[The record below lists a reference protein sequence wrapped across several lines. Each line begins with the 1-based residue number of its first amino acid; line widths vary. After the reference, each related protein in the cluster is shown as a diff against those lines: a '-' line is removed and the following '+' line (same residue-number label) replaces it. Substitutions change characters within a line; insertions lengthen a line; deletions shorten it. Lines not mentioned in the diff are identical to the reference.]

1 MEVVDMQRKYYF
13 ILCQFSA
20 LLLFMFLCIHPASTE
35 SNLVATALAGAGND
49 SDILALLAF
58 KNSISPEP
66 LNVLSSWNDSIH
78 FCDWKGVSCSTRHY
92 GRVTVLNFEGEKL
105 SGSLSPTI
113 ANLSF
118 LRVINLAN
126 NNFQGD
132 IPPQVGRLSRLR
144 HLDLSNNAFGGKIPS
159 NLSYCSELRI
169 VDLTYNKLVGG
180 IPYQLTSLAT
190 KQLTFFGVSMN
201 NLTGSIPLWLGNASS
216 LTQLSMGYNKFQ
228 GSIPVQIGRL
238 SKLKLL
244 QLGGNHLSGPIP
256 TPIYNL
262 SSLLYLDVS
271 ENQLTGR
278 IHPDIGSTLSNLL
291 GLYVS
296 LNHFMGPI
304 PVSLSNASGLEDLNI
319 SANSFTGTVP
329 ANLGSL
335 RALERLS
342 LSGNQL
348 GIMEPDG
355 LSFLNSLPNCSR
367 LQILDIGQNRFKGKL
382 PASVSNFSTA
392 LHQLIAGNNQISGNI
407 PEAIEKLV
415 GLQRLVMSRNSIT
428 GEMPAGIGK
437 LKQLVDLRLFDNKI
451 SGVIPSSIGNL
462 TQLRR
467 LYLHTNNFGGNIPSS
482 LGNCEQLEL
491 LRLFNNNLTGVIP
504 REVASLSSITLSFNL
519 AQNSLTG
526 PLPSEVGNMSHL
538 LDFDISQNRLSGE
551 IPSTISN
558 CLMLEQLRMGN
569 NLLDGPIPSAF
580 STLKSLQ
587 VLDLSRN
594 NFSGEIPL
602 YLQTLIFLQNLNLS
616 FNNLK
621 GEVPHE
627 GVFRNAS
634 AFSIVGN
641 GKLCGGIKSLGLPA
655 CAIQVPNKNGSQ
667 LALKVA
673 IPLAISFAILLTCF
687 FLTWR
692 RLNKKGTKTSTML
705 PLEEQF
711 PKISYAELSKATNQ
725 FSPSNLIGEG
735 SYGSVY
741 RGILHTDG
749 MIVAVKVLNL
759 KQKGAAKSFM
769 AECNALRNM
778 RHRNLVKIITTCSS
792 IDSRGADFKA
802 LVFEFMSNG
811 SLEELLHRIKYEP
824 QNHRILSLKQRLG
837 MAMDVA
843 SGLVY
848 LHHECQ
854 TPIIHGDLKPS
865 NILLDHNM
873 TAHLGDFGLAKCVS
887 DSLQADSWQN
897 QASSTGIKG
906 TIGYVAPE
914 YGMGGNASIQG
925 DTYAF
930 GILLLE
936 MVTGRRPTDSIF
948 TDGMNIHQFAKMAI
962 SGGVSEIVDP
972 SLLSE
977 ARDEDN
983 NDPNVGRSKRRS
995 ILAEEC
1001 LATLLKIGVSCSM
1014 ESAEERMGVRD
1025 AQAELHK
1032 VNDRFFSV
1040 RI

>member
-13 ILCQFSA
+13 KPCQFSA
-20 LLLFMFLCIHPASTE
+20 LVLFMFLCVHPASTE
-35 SNLVATALAGAGND
+35 SKLVATALSGA
-49 SDILALLAF
+49 
-58 KNSISPEP
+58 
-66 LNVLSSWNDSIH
+66 
-78 FCDWKGVSCSTRHY
+78 
-92 GRVTVLNFEGEKL
+92 
-105 SGSLSPTI
+105 
-113 ANLSF
+113 
-118 LRVINLAN
+118 
-126 NNFQGD
+126 
-132 IPPQVGRLSRLR
+132 
-144 HLDLSNNAFGGKIPS
+144 
-159 NLSYCSELRI
+159 ELRT

-190 KQLTFFGVSMN
+190 KQLTFFSVSVN

-216 LTQLSMGYNKFQ
+216 LTGLSMGNNKFE

-271 ENQLTGR
+271 ENHLTGR
-278 IHPDIGSTLSNLL
+278 IHPDIGCTLSNLL

-304 PVSLSNASGLEDLNI
+304 PVSLSNASALEFLSI
-319 SANSFTGTVP
+319 GANSFTGTVP
-329 ANLGSL
+329 TNLGSL

-342 LSGNQL
+342 LSENQL

-367 LQILDIGQNRFKGKL
+367 LQILDIGKNRFKGKL
-382 PASVSNFSTA
+382 PASVSNLSTA
-392 LHQLIAGNNQISGNI
+392 LHHLIAGNNQISGNI

-580 STLKSLQ
+580 SALKSLQ
-587 VLDLSRN
+587 VFDLTRN
-594 NFSGEIPL
+594 NFSGEIPV

-621 GEVPHE
+621 GEVPRE

-673 IPLAISFAILLTCF
+673 IPLVISFAILLTCF
-687 FLTWR
+687 FLTLR
-692 RLNKKGTKTSTML
+692 RLNRKGTKTSTML

-749 MIVAVKVLNL
+749 MMVAVKVLNL

-811 SLEELLHRIKYEP
+811 SLE
-824 QNHRILSLKQRLG
+824 
-837 MAMDVA
+837 
-843 SGLVY
+843 
-848 LHHECQ
+848 
-854 TPIIHGDLKPS
+854 
-865 NILLDHNM
+865 
-873 TAHLGDFGLAKCVS
+873 
-887 DSLQADSWQN
+887 DSA
-897 QASSTGIKG
+897 GIKG

-914 YGMGGNASIQG
+914 FGMGGKASLQG

-983 NDPNVGRSKRRS
+983 YDPNVGRSKRRS
-995 ILAEEC
+995 IPTEEC
-1001 LATLLKIGVSCSM
+1001 LAALLIIGVSCSM
-1014 ESAEERMGVRD
+1014 ESAEERMGIRD
-1025 AQAELHK
+1025 AQAELRK